1 VSARRKLGEGFLA
14 VLGVELVLLLD
25 LDPGEIETLALD
37 LLVSLRLLGLELGEL
52 VPRRLPFLAGSDLVF
67 RHLISLRLTRTVPTR
82 ADPIVGS
89 DATGIMK

>member
-25 LDPGEIETLALD
+25 RHPGELETLSLD

-52 VPRRLPFLAGSDLVF
+52 VPSRLPFLAGSDLVF
-67 RHLISLRLTRTVPTR
+67 RHLISLRRISSAPAR
-82 ADPIVGS
+82 ADPIV
-89 DATGIMK
+89 